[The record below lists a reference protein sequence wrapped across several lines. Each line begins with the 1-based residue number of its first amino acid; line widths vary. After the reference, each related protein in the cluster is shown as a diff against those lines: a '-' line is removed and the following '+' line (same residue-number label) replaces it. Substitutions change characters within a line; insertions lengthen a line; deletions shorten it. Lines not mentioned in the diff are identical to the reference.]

1 MQEIHYGLIML
12 AALVAM
18 ASPGPATLA
27 IANTSMSHGRTSGL
41 LLASGILTGSFFWSC
56 AAALGMGA
64 VMYANAWLFDML
76 RYFGGAYLLYLAYKS
91 FLSMRQKE
99 IRVESN
105 GRVEERGNRLYLRG
119 LMIHLTNPKAILFLG
134 SIYALGVPKTS
145 HMLDLLPLILL
156 LGMQSAVVVFGYA
169 ILFSNTNIRRG
180 YFKLKRLFDGVFTLF
195 FGVAG
200 VKVLLSR
207 ISG

>member
-1 MQEIHYGLIML
+1 MQDIHYGLIML

-27 IANTSMSHGRTSGL
+27 IANISMSHGRPSGL
-41 LLASGILTGSFFWSC
+41 LLASGILTGSLFWSC
-56 AAALGMGA
+56 TAALGMGA
-64 VMYANAWLFDML
+64 IMYANVWLFDML